1 VPRDPSDGPTPLIE
15 VSTLA
20 LRVHNRRVAHVLDAQ
35 IIRRANK
42 MESASRTGPVH
53 HRTAAVGG
61 ISAFS
66 REAGPDSAPA
76 VLLLHGFPSSS
87 RMFRNLIP
95 GSRTPT
101 TSSPRTTPRSAT
113 ARCRT
118 GSRSAIPSTTWPTW
132 STACPAS

>member
-1 VPRDPSDGPTPLIE
+1 M
-15 VSTLA
+15 
-20 LRVHNRRVAHVLDAQ
+20 RVGHGGAAHIPDTE
-35 IIRRANK
+35 IIRGANN
-42 MESASRTGPVH
+42 METANHTCPVH
-53 HRTAAVGG
+53 YRTAAVD
-61 ISAFS
+61 SVNVFY

-76 VLLLHGFPSSS
+76 VLLLHGFPSAS

-101 TSSPRTTPRSAT
+101 TSSPRTTLRSAT